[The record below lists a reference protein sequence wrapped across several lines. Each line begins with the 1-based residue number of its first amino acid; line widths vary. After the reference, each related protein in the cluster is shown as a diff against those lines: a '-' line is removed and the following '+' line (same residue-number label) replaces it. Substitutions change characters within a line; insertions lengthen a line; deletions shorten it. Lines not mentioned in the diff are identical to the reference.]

1 MIEVQSLALEAGA
14 FSCSDISFSVAS
26 GEYVAVMGE
35 TGSGKTT
42 LLETLCG
49 LRPAAGGAVVIGGV
63 DRTNACP
70 ADRGIGYVPQDG
82 ALFPTMTVAQQ
93 LAFPLELRGQKRSEC
108 KTLVASLAERLGIS
122 SLLHRRPFGLS
133 GGEVQRVALGR
144 ALIFEPAILLLDEPF
159 SALDTPTREGLYS
172 LIESLRAERD
182 LSALHVT
189 HNANE
194 AERLGD
200 RIIRP
205 L

>member
-1 MIEVQSLALEAGA
+1 
-14 FSCSDISFSVAS
+14 
-26 GEYVAVMGE
+26 
-35 TGSGKTT
+35 
-42 LLETLCG
+42 
-49 LRPAAGGAVVIGGV
+49 
-63 DRTNACP
+63 
-70 ADRGIGYVPQDG
+70 
-82 ALFPTMTVAQQ
+82 MTVAQQ
-93 LAFPLELRGQKRSEC
+93 LAFPLELRGQERSEC
-108 KTLVASLAERLGIS
+108 ETLVTSLAQRLGIS

-172 LIESLRAERD
+172 LIESLRAERA